1 MLRVRLLDVLVLR
14 GEWPN
19 FVILPVLNEEGKIG
33 NTVKKV
39 LGDVPEGVVNT
50 VLVVNDG
57 STDGTEKEAEE
68 VRVQALKNLREEKIE
83 EAKTADNELRHRE
96 ECLNAAKE
104 ELKETQNALQRLE
117 RQDNA
122 RGFSITKL

>member
-1 MLRVRLLDVLVLR
+1 MGGINICTKKKIV
-14 GEWPN
+14 
-19 FVILPVLNEEGKIG
+19 VILPVLNEEGKIG

-68 VRVQALKNLREEKIE
+68 RREQK
-83 EAKTADNELRHRE
+83 
-96 ECLNAAKE
+96 
-104 ELKETQNALQRLE
+104 
-117 RQDNA
+117 
-122 RGFSITKL
+122 